1 MTRFIPT
8 GVVLTG
14 LALLTFTACELSP
27 AEMFEPELNIHCLLL
42 AEQDSASAL
51 VNRTYAIDDPY
62 VEDFRGAS
70 VLLWNEGD
78 TWELAEQENGRYKE
92 TGFAPPVSH
101 DTYGI
106 QVTHPGFDTVLG
118 STVVPD
124 TFSFLHP
131 MPGDTVDQYDSL
143 VWSRSRS
150 CVGYY
155 MSMEQVIDSDTFFY
169 TIVVPNE
176 SIPGWPYD
184 SLTERFPLVF
194 LQYREEGPC
203 TLRLCALD
211 QNYFDWM
218 SGGGQGFGG
227 GSNIMSAGIAG
238 GVGVFGAA
246 VQREVAVYFRPD
258 TSSSIQSRRKSD
270 PLSALLVNPPTTR
283 RSPDRP
289 GPDGLPSASPSAT
302 GRVSPSPALA
312 RR

>member
-1 MTRFIPT
+1 VARLLVPAFALAGP
-8 GVVLTG
+8 VL
-14 LALLTFTACELSP
+14 LAFSACELSP
-27 AEMFEPELNIHCLLL
+27 AELFEPELNIHCLLITGQNE
-42 AEQDSASAL
+42 ATAFVD
-51 VNRTYAIDDPY
+51 RTYAIDDPY
-62 VEDFRGAS
+62 VETFPDAS
-70 VLLWNEGD
+70 VSIWKGPD
-78 TWELAEQENGRYKE
+78 TWSLLPEFGCCYMNYRF
-92 TGFAPPVSH
+92 TPPAPRDS
-101 DTYGI
+101 YGI
-106 QVTHPGFDTVLG
+106 MVTHVDFDTVLG
-118 STVVPD
+118 STIVPD

-131 MPGDTVDQYDSL
+131 KPGDTIDQNDSL

-150 CVGYY
+150 CSGYY

-227 GSNIMSAGIAG
+227 GSDLLSAGITG

-258 TSSSIQSRRKSD
+258 TSSSIQSRRKSN
-270 PLSALLVNPPTTR
+270 PLSGLNVNPPTR
-283 RSPDRP
+283 RRLPGSPEP
-289 GPDGLPSASPSAT
+289 AVLPPTSPSAT
-302 GRVSPSPALA
+302 GRVSPGPALA